1 MVAVMVG
8 SFPGFRLPSAH
19 ASIGSGGFRHL
30 AEKSWETFSMAGKQ
44 SAGLLLHRGRG
55 DDVEV
60 LLGHMGG
67 PFWAK
72 KDAGAWSLPKGELD
86 PDEQPEAAARR
97 EFTEELGL
105 PAPSGEYVPLGQ
117 VKQSGGK
124 VVTAWAVAADLDPA
138 SVVPGTF
145 TMEWPPRSGRRQE
158 FPEVDR
164 VAWFPVAVA
173 REKLVKGQLPFLDRL
188 LGLVGE

>member
-1 MVAVMVG
+1 M
-8 SFPGFRLPSAH
+8 RL
-19 ASIGSGGFRHL
+19 
-30 AEKSWETFSMAGKQ
+30 TVVMAGKR

-72 KDAGAWSLPKGELD
+72 KDAAAWSLPKGELD
-86 PDEQPEAAARR
+86 PDEEPEHAARR
-97 EFTEELGL
+97 EFEEELGL
-105 PAPSGEYVPLGQ
+105 PAPSGEYVPLGE

-124 VVTAWAVAADLDPA
+124 VVTAWAVEADLDPA

-145 TMEWPPRSGRRQE
+145 SMEWPPRSGRQQE

-164 VAWFPVAVA
+164 VSWFTIAEA
-173 REKLVKGQLPFLDRL
+173 REKLLKGQLPFLDRL
-188 LGLVGE
+188 LELVRQ

>member
-1 MVAVMVG
+1 MVG
-8 SFPGFRLPSAH
+8 SFPGVSLAFCQRVDRAPA
-19 ASIGSGGFRHL
+19 GFDTL
-30 AEKSWETFSMAGKQ
+30 AEKSWENFSMAGKQ

-72 KDAGAWSLPKGELD
+72 KDAAAWSLPKGELD
-86 PDEQPEAAARR
+86 PDESPEKAARR
-97 EFTEELGL
+97 EFEEELGL
-105 PAPSGEYVPLGQ
+105 PAPDGEYVSLGE

-124 VVTAWAVAADLDPA
+124 VVTAWAVEADLDPA
-138 SVVPGTF
+138 AVVPGTF
-145 TMEWPPRSGRRQE
+145 SMEWPPRSGRQQE

-164 VAWFPVAVA
+164 VEWFSLDRA
-173 REKLVKGQLPFLDRL
+173 REKLLKGQLPFLDRL
-188 LGLVGE
+188 LALVSG

>member
-1 MVAVMVG
+1 M
-8 SFPGFRLPSAH
+8 RLTGA
-19 ASIGSGGFRHL
+19 
-30 AEKSWETFSMAGKQ
+30 MAGKR

-55 DDVEV
+55 EDVEV

-72 KDAGAWSLPKGELD
+72 KDAAAWSLPKGELD
-86 PDEQPEAAARR
+86 PDEEPEHAARR
-97 EFTEELGL
+97 EFEEELGL
-105 PAPSGEYVPLGQ
+105 PAPAGEYVPLGE

-124 VVTAWAVAADLDPA
+124 VVTAWAVEADLDPA

-145 TMEWPPRSGRRQE
+145 SMEWPPRSGKQQE

-164 VAWFPVAVA
+164 VEWFTVAVA
-173 REKLVKGQLPFLDRL
+173 REKLLKGQLPFLDRL
-188 LGLVGE
+188 LELVAQ

>member
-1 MVAVMVG
+1 
-8 SFPGFRLPSAH
+8 
-19 ASIGSGGFRHL
+19 
-30 AEKSWETFSMAGKQ
+30 MAGKR

-55 DDVEV
+55 EALEV

-72 KDAGAWSLPKGELD
+72 KDAAAWSLPKGELE
-86 PDEQPEAAARR
+86 PDEEPEAAARR
-97 EFTEELGL
+97 EFAEELGL
-105 PAPSGEYVPLGQ
+105 PAPSGEYVPLGE

-124 VVTAWAVAADLDPA
+124 VVTAWAVAGDLDPA
-138 SVVPGTF
+138 AVVPGTF
-145 TMEWPPRSGRRQE
+145 TMEWPPRSGRQQE

-164 VAWFPVAVA
+164 VAWFSLAEA

-188 LGLVGE
+188 LASVAE